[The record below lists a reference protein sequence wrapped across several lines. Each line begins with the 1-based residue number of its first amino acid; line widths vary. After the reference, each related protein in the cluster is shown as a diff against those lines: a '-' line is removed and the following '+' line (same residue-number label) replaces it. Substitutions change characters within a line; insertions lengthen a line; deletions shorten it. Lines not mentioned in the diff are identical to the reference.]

1 MIEYVFKVL
10 AWKKRRNA
18 ANRKETLRRISRV
31 QWISYR
37 TYCCRTEFIIRI
49 ILICPRFLSELF
61 LEGSFLM
68 DSRFLSLS
76 NRANE
81 GIWSSSDIH
90 RIVKALMRV
99 NGYHN
104 RQVSHNAFEWKSTI
118 DERIPQARGSSEI
131 RQYWEGC
138 NATEALFTSQLNY
151 FLRLI

>member
-1 MIEYVFKVL
+1 MCSKSWLERKDEMLQTEKKHYEEY
-10 AWKKRRNA
+10 RGCN
-18 ANRKETLRRISRV
+18 E
-31 QWISYR
+31 YH
-37 TYCCRTEFIIRI
+37 TEHIVAGPNSNFGI
-49 ILICPRFLSELF
+49 ILIWSRFLSELF

-68 DSRFLSLS
+68 NSRFLSLS

-104 RQVSHNAFEWKSTI
+104 RRVSHNEFEWKSTI